1 MKIDMKKPLVKIIAL
16 LIGLSISGVVYF
28 SLWSIFSYFGIVS

>member
-1 MKIDMKKPLVKIIAL
+1 MKVNMKKPIVKIIAL
-16 LIGLSISGVVYF
+16 IIGLSISGVIYF